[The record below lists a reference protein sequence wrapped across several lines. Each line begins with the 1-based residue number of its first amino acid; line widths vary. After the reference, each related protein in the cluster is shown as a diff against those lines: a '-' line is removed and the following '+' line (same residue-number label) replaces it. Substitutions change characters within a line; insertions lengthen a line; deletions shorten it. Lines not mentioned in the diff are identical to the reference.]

1 MYKIVQN
8 LLVLFLLD
16 CIGGGSADGD
26 EYMKR
31 EYSLVKPY
39 HGKLHGTHLLS
50 T

>member
-1 MYKIVQN
+1 MYKIGLN

-16 CIGGGSADGD
+16 CIGAGLADSD

-31 EYSLVKPY
+31 EFSLVKPY
-39 HGKLHGTHLLS
+39 HGKTHVQLY